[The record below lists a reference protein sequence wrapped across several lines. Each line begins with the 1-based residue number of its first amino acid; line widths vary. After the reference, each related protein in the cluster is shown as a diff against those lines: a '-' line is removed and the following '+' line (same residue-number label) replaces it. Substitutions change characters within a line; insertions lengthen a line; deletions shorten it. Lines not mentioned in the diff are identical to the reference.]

1 MEIYITAAALI
12 GGLALS
18 VAMVWLE
25 RRPRRGLEPRLI
37 PTTPFL
43 FVGILLFIL
52 AAVHTLTLLG
62 VAHGPSWAAR
72 P

>member
-1 MEIYITAAALI
+1 MEIFMTGAALI
-12 GGLALS
+12 GGFALS
-18 VAMVWLE
+18 AAMVWLE

-43 FVGILLFIL
+43 FAGILLVIL

-62 VAHGPSWAAR
+62 VAHAPSWAAR